1 MKTRI
6 LVAVLALMSVV
17 AVAPAQTKTM
27 PKKPMMGKKMPM
39 KKPMMGK
46 KMMKK
51 KPMMKK
57 GAMMKSKPMMKKG
70 G

>member
-1 MKTRI
+1 MKTRV
-6 LVAVLALMSVV
+6 LVAVLALLSVV

-27 PKKPMMGKKMPM
+27 PKKPMMGKKMMP

-57 GAMMKSKPMMKKG
+57 GTMMKKPMMKKPM
-70 G
+70 